1 MTGGNTDDAPA
12 IRARRSS
19 ERLDAILDAAHAEF
33 AAHGFAL
40 TRLDDVARRARVA
53 KGTIYLYFENKE
65 ELFRAVVRRSV
76 VPLIANVG
84 EQIDRFEGSSE
95 ELLRILFGVV
105 RRGFAEP
112 SIRAIVRL
120 VIAEAGRFPDLAEF
134 YHREVISRGLAAIR
148 RLIARGVARGE
159 LRSGAVARFPHLVM
173 APALLGLVWHDTF
186 EQFEHLDFGGLLE
199 AHIETL
205 LHGIGGPET

>member
-1 MTGGNTDDAPA
+1 MARNTKPEPA
-12 IRARRSS
+12 ARPRRRAT

-40 TRLDDVARRARVA
+40 ARLDDVARQAHVA

-65 ELFRAVVRRSV
+65 ELFRAVVRRSI
-76 VPLIANVG
+76 VPLVANAG
-84 EQIDRFEGSSE
+84 DQIDRFEGTTE
-95 ELLRILFGVV
+95 ELLRMLLGVV
-105 RRGFAEP
+105 RRGFADP
-112 SIRAIVRL
+112 GIRAIVRL

-134 YHREVISRGLAAIR
+134 YHREVISRGIGAMR
-148 RLIARGVARGE
+148 RLLARGIERGE
-159 LRSGAVARFPHLVM
+159 LKPGALAKYPHLLI
-173 APALLGLVWHDTF
+173 APALLGLVWQDTF